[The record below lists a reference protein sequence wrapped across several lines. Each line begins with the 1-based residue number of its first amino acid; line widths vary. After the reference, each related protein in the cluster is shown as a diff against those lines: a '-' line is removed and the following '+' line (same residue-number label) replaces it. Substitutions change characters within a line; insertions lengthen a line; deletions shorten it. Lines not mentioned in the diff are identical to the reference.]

1 MRILVPV
8 DGSIPSRSVL
18 QFVSDRAKQMPVMP
32 VVQLLT
38 VEPPVPSSGIG
49 TMMELEA
56 VRSAFAAE
64 GERVLESLL
73 PIAGGIPLYRAV
85 VYGRP
90 GEEIANASDTFCAD
104 LIAMGTHGR
113 RGVSRLFIGSTSHSV
128 LALVERPLLFIKGTQ
143 YPEPTENLHITLAVD
158 GSKFGS
164 AAAKFIVRSRDFFGP
179 CPTVDVVS
187 VLPDMERW
195 LTNHSVGFESI
206 VVKTRDRWNE
216 EADALWKEAV
226 AVPLEILSRAGINA
240 RGVKYFGKPAQT
252 IAEHAR
258 KTGGIVV
265 IGSHG
270 RGNFLQ
276 AVLGSTATKL
286 CAVVDQPLLIVRMP
300 SGVLDPKAENDDL
313 PMTPE
318 TDWDT
323 CAEPSEP
330 SAASHHG
337 ETPNQH

>member
-18 QFVSDRAKQMPVMP
+18 QFVSGRAKQMPVMP

-179 CPTVDVVS
+179 SPTVDVVS

-195 LTNHSVGFESI
+195 LTNPGS
-206 VVKTRDRWNE
+206 
-216 EADALWKEAV
+216 
-226 AVPLEILSRAGINA
+226 LERRS
-240 RGVKYFGKPAQT
+240 
-252 IAEHAR
+252 
-258 KTGGIVV
+258 
-265 IGSHG
+265 
-270 RGNFLQ
+270 
-276 AVLGSTATKL
+276 
-286 CAVVDQPLLIVRMP
+286 
-300 SGVLDPKAENDDL
+300 
-313 PMTPE
+313 
-318 TDWDT
+318 
-323 CAEPSEP
+323 
-330 SAASHHG
+330 
-337 ETPNQH
+337 

>member
-1 MRILVPV
+1 MRILIPV
-8 DGSIPSRSVL
+8 DGSTPSRSVL

-73 PIAGGIPLYRAV
+73 PIAGGIPLYHAV

-206 VVKTRDRWNE
+206 VVKTRDRWRSGKK
-216 EADALWKEAV
+216 LSLCRLKY
-226 AVPLEILSRAGINA
+226 SRA
-240 RGVKYFGKPAQT
+240 PALMPAASN
-252 IAEHAR
+252 ISANLR
-258 KTGGIVV
+258 KQLR
-265 IGSHG
+265 SMLE
-270 RGNFLQ
+270 RP
-276 AVLGSTATKL
+276 AA
-286 CAVVDQPLLIVRMP
+286 LL
-300 SGVLDPKAENDDL
+300 S
-313 PMTPE
+313 
-318 TDWDT
+318 
-323 CAEPSEP
+323 
-330 SAASHHG
+330 SAAMAA
-337 ETPNQH
+337 ETSCRLCSAPRLQSSALSLISRFSL

>member
-18 QFVSDRAKQMPVMP
+18 QFVSGRAKQMPVMP

-113 RGVSRLFIGSTSHSV
+113 RASPVFLLVQHRTRCSHWSNARSYSLKERNIPNRQKTCISHWLST
-128 LALVERPLLFIKGTQ
+128 AP
-143 YPEPTENLHITLAVD
+143 N
-158 GSKFGS
+158 S
-164 AAAKFIVRSRDFFGP
+164 AAPQR
-179 CPTVDVVS
+179 
-187 VLPDMERW
+187 
-195 LTNHSVGFESI
+195 N
-206 VVKTRDRWNE
+206 
-216 EADALWKEAV
+216 
-226 AVPLEILSRAGINA
+226 LSFARATSL
-240 RGVKYFGKPAQT
+240 VPAQ
-252 IAEHAR
+252 R
-258 KTGGIVV
+258 LM
-265 IGSHG
+265 S
-270 RGNFLQ
+270 
-276 AVLGSTATKL
+276 
-286 CAVVDQPLLIVRMP
+286 
-300 SGVLDPKAENDDL
+300 
-313 PMTPE
+313 
-318 TDWDT
+318 
-323 CAEPSEP
+323 
-330 SAASHHG
+330 
-337 ETPNQH
+337 

>member
-1 MRILVPV
+1 MRILIPV
-8 DGSIPSRSVL
+8 DGSTPSRSVL

-128 LALVERPLLFIKGTQ
+128 LALVERPLLFI
-143 YPEPTENLHITLAVD
+143 NRNAI
-158 GSKFGS
+158 
-164 AAAKFIVRSRDFFGP
+164 SR
-179 CPTVDVVS
+179 T
-187 VLPDMERW
+187 
-195 LTNHSVGFESI
+195 
-206 VVKTRDRWNE
+206 DR
-216 EADALWKEAV
+216 
-226 AVPLEILSRAGINA
+226 
-240 RGVKYFGKPAQT
+240 KPAYHTGCRRLQ
-252 IAEHAR
+252 IRQCRSEIYRSLAR
-258 KTGGIVV
+258 
-265 IGSHG
+265 
-270 RGNFLQ
+270 
-276 AVLGSTATKL
+276 
-286 CAVVDQPLLIVRMP
+286 LLW
-300 SGVLDPKAENDDL
+300 SL
-313 PMTPE
+313 PN
-318 TDWDT
+318 
-323 CAEPSEP
+323 
-330 SAASHHG
+330 G
-337 ETPNQH
+337 